1 MFFEKLRQLWRT
13 LAVRLTLWYAG
24 IFVLSSLTAFL
35 VFYVSVSSITQRR
48 TDQGLSNEIAEFSF
62 LFTTQGMGAVKANIA
77 LEAES
82 QGVKDVF
89 FRVVAPD
96 GKELASSNLSPWKSL
111 PVDAT
116 ALSRIAGGSGRVFT
130 TLTIPGQHHSVRVA
144 YGSIGPGAIMQ
155 VGESLDD
162 DEAFMDILKEIFGI
176 TLAALMGAAV
186 LIGWFMARRA
196 LQGLEEVTRTATK
209 IAGGALEL
217 RVSVKARSEEIDRLA
232 TTFNIM
238 LDRIHTLITGMQEM
252 TDNIAH
258 DLRSPITRMRG
269 IAEISL
275 TAGGEAGQHEALAA
289 TTIEECDRLLE
300 MINTMLEITETE
312 AGVSPLLMEDVDI
325 AALARDAC
333 ELFLPLAEDKSLTLV
348 MDAAE
353 SSVVRGNLQRLQRMV
368 ANLVDNALKYTPPQ
382 GRVTVSVRDRGE
394 LVTISVSD
402 TGIGISEKDLPHI
415 FKRFYRGDSSRSQ
428 AGTGLGLSLAQAV
441 AVRHGGS
448 LTVAS
453 SPGQGSVF
461 TVTLPRPPRLRRPDP
476 AFPRITKG

>member
-1 MFFEKLRQLWRT
+1 MFFEKFRKLWRT
-13 LAVRLTLWYAG
+13 LAFRLTLWYAG

-35 VFYVSVSSITQRR
+35 LFYVSVSSITQRR
-48 TDQGLSNEIAEFSF
+48 TDQELSNEITEFSF
-62 LFTTQGMGAVKANIA
+62 LFTAQGMGAVKANIA

-89 FRVVAPD
+89 FRVVTPD

-116 ALSRIAGGSGRVFT
+116 ALRRIAGGSGRVFT
-130 TLTIPGQHHSVRVA
+130 TLTIPGQHHGVRVV

-162 DEAFMDILKEIFGI
+162 DEAFMEMLKQIFGI
-176 TLAALMGAAV
+176 TLAALMGTAV

-232 TTFNIM
+232 TAFNIM
-238 LDRIHTLITGMQEM
+238 LDRIHALITGMREM

-258 DLRSPITRMRG
+258 DLRSPIARMRG
-269 IAEISL
+269 IAEMAL
-275 TAGGEAGQHEALAA
+275 TTGGEAGEREALAA

-300 MINTMLEITETE
+300 MINTMLDITETE
-312 AGVSPLLMEDVDI
+312 AGASPLTMEDVDI

-333 ELFLPLAEDKSLTLV
+333 ELFLPLAEDKSIALV
-348 MDAAE
+348 TDAAE
-353 SSVVRGNLQRLQRMV
+353 RSVVRGNLQRLQRMV
-368 ANLVDNALKYTPPQ
+368 ANLIDNALKYTPSHGQ
-382 GRVTVSVRDRGE
+382 VTVSVRDRGE

-402 TGIGISEKDLPHI
+402 TGIGIPGKDLPHI
-415 FKRFYRGDSSRSQ
+415 FTRFYRGDSSRSQ

-448 LTVAS
+448 LVVAS
-453 SPGQGSVF
+453 SPGKGSTF
-461 TVTLPRPPRLRRPDP
+461 TVSLPRRSASADP
-476 AFPRITKG
+476 TQTSLNIAKR